1 MGDPAA
7 SARVRCGGLGV
18 PPSHHQLRRGAHAG
32 RPSSWPQPLLP
43 HRDSL
48 PRTPAARG
56 SACFLCLSV
65 LGDFNIVVREISQ
78 KVTGSR
84 ILPGA
89 KAQSAQSKASLSPAA
104 AAAGGSL
111 ARVRLP
117 EQGTRWAAAPHA
129 SPSRPNTG
137 QLGPTG
143 HLRAPRKPAPP
154 LSDWGLRHVTRCPCC
169 PQTTPATSPPQ
180 AGSLRARPGERRQ
193 RPPTRSK
200 PHRTRAAGTGSS
212 THTWQ
217 FLGGGRTCVADCK
230 VK

>member
-7 SARVRCGGLGV
+7 SAQVRCGGLGV

-43 HRDSL
+43 HGDSL

-84 ILPGA
+84 ILPRA

-117 EQGTRWAAAPHA
+117 EQGTRWAATPHA

-154 LSDWGLRHVTRCPCC
+154 LSDWGLRHVTQCPCC

-180 AGSLRARPGERRQ
+180 QAPSAPGQEKGDKDPRRGASPTGHGRRAPEAAHTPGNSWAEDA
-193 RPPTRSK
+193 PASPTAR
-200 PHRTRAAGTGSS
+200 
-212 THTWQ
+212 
-217 FLGGGRTCVADCK
+217 
-230 VK
+230 